1 MSFATVDQ
9 LNWNVISR
17 DLTVQVDGESIKV
30 PFKKAQL
37 RDDTHQVIGVTGKD
51 YQIFQN
57 SDLKDLVMPAV
68 EEGLLTINNIGY
80 LGVGGKVF
88 IQAEMAESF
97 TMAGEE
103 HRGMI
108 TLMNSHDG
116 TSALAAGVTDTRVIC
131 GNTFAMAMGDMSTRL
146 RHGKNLHNDAAQITA
161 IMDFVNEGMR
171 VYSESVEALA
181 TTRCDEST
189 VRQLV
194 EFTYGKPAESVRATN
209 NIIKFFRNGAGN
221 EGRTLYDAVNGF
233 TEYFTHKAGTDD
245 NKRFVSTNFGRNA
258 VLARKAFRSALAMV

>member
-1 MSFATVDQ
+1 MFATINQ
-9 LNWNVISR
+9 LDWNVITR
-17 DLTVQVDGESIKV
+17 DLTVQVDGQTIKV

-37 RDDTHQVIGVTGKD
+37 RDDTCEVIGVTGKD
-51 YQIFQN
+51 YRVFQN

-68 EEGLLTINNIGY
+68 EEGLLTISNIGY

-97 TMAGEE
+97 KVVGEE

-146 RHGKNLHNDAAQITA
+146 RHGKNLHNDATQITA

-171 VYSESVEALA
+171 VYGESVEVLA
-181 TTRCDEST
+181 STRCDEAKLDTLIEEVYS
-189 VRQLV
+189 
-194 EFTYGKPAESVRATN
+194 KPVASVRATN
-209 NIIKFFRNGAGN
+209 AIKKYYRRGAGN
-221 EGRTLYDAVNGF
+221 EGRTLYDAINGF
-233 TEYFTHKAGTDD
+233 TEYFTHEAGNDD

-258 VLARKAFRSALAMV
+258 VLARKAFRTALAMV

>member
-9 LNWNVISR
+9 LDWNVISR

-51 YQIFQN
+51 YQVFQN
-57 SDLKDLVMPAV
+57 SDLKELVMPAV
-68 EEGLLTINNIGY
+68 EEGLLTVNNIGY

-88 IQAEMAESF
+88 IQAEMVGDY
-97 TMAGEE
+97 TIAGED

-146 RHGKNLHNDAAQITA
+146 RHGKNLHNDANQITA

-181 TTRCDEST
+181 SRRCDET
-189 VRQLV
+189 KVVRMIEEV
-194 EFTYGKPAESVRATN
+194 YNKPAESVRATN
-209 NIIKFFRNGAGN
+209 NIIKFFKSGAGN
-221 EGRTLYDAVNGF
+221 SGSTLYDAVNGF
-233 TEYFTHKAGTDD
+233 TEYFTHQAGTDD

-258 VLARKAFRSALAMV
+258 VLSRKAFRSALAMI